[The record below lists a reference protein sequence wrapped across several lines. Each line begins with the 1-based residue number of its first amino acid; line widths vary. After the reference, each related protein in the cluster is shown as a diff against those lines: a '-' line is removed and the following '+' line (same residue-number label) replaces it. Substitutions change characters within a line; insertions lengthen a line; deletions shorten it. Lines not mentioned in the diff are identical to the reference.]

1 MSRYPASVDVA
12 IVGSGPAGASYARIL
27 SELAPE
33 LRVAMFEVGPTV
45 SNPPGA
51 HVKNIEDLE
60 QRSLAQRRSEGPGEA
75 AAKLNSPV
83 ALAQGKRQ
91 SRPGTYLLPDGDFS
105 VDGGDGLPV
114 AAMSSNVGGMS
125 AHWTGACPRP
135 GESERIA
142 FLDRPN
148 GEGQTGELDELLGQ
162 AERLLGV
169 TTDAFEDAP
178 FSQLIRDRLAPV
190 VDEGRHE
197 AARVQR
203 MPLAVRRRDDGRLV
217 WSGSDVVLG
226 DAARQNPNFELFD
239 ESLVARVVVEG
250 GTATGVEV
258 RDLSGDGSQRP
269 SEVSAT
275 VVVVAADAL
284 RTPQVLWASGVRP
297 DALGRYLNDQSQ
309 VVFAARI
316 TGIEAPEGAEAAA
329 SDKAAG
335 AISETSGVSWVP
347 YTDAKPFHGQ
357 IMQLDASPVPV
368 AVDDAVIPGSI
379 VGLGMFCAKELQRDD
394 RVLFTEGHLDSYGM
408 PAVRI
413 HYTVTEQDRAVMDAA
428 EAELRRLG
436 DAVGQP
442 LDERVLR
449 LPFGASLHYQGTTR
463 MGETDDGESVCSPT
477 SEVWGVSGLYV
488 AGNGVIP
495 TSTACN
501 PTLTGVALA
510 VKGARDVAAKLTA
523 APALASTTR
532 TARPA

>member
-1 MSRYPASVDVA
+1 MSRYPERVDAA
-12 IVGSGPAGASYARIL
+12 IVGSGPAGATYARIL

-60 QRSLAQRRSEGPGEA
+60 ERSAAQRRSEGRGAA

-91 SRPGTYLLPDGDFS
+91 SRPGTYILPDGDFS

-135 GESERIA
+135 GESERIS
-142 FLDRPN
+142 FLDA
-148 GEGQTGELDELLGQ
+148 TGELDELLGE

-169 TTDAFEDAP
+169 TTDAFEGAP
-178 FSQLIRDRLAPV
+178 FSQLIRDRLSPV
-190 VDEGRHE
+190 VDEGRE
-197 AARVQR
+197 PAARVQR
-203 MPLAVRRRDDGRLV
+203 MPLAVRRREDGRLV

-226 DAARQNPNFELFD
+226 DVTRENPNFELFD
-239 ESLVARVVVEG
+239 ESLVTRTVLGDDGAV
-250 GTATGVEV
+250 AGVEV
-258 RDLSGDGSQRP
+258 RDLSESGAEQLSVVAAR
-269 SEVSAT
+269 

-284 RTPQVLWASGVRP
+284 RTPQVLWASGIRP

-316 TGIEAPEGAEAAA
+316 TGVEAPEGSGDAAT
-329 SDKAAG
+329 DKAAG

-347 YTDAKPFHGQ
+347 YTDEKPFHGQ
-357 IMQLDASPVPV
+357 IMQLDASPVPI
-368 AVDDAVIPGSI
+368 AVDDAVVPGSI

-413 HYTVTEQDRAVMDAA
+413 HYTVTDQDRAVMDAA

-436 DAVGQP
+436 DAVGEP
-442 LDERVLR
+442 LDERVIR

-477 SEVWGVSGLYV
+477 SEVWGVTGLYV

-510 VKGARDVAAKLTA
+510 VKGARDVSAKLTA
-523 APALASTTR
+523 APAVAAQATQN
-532 TARPA
+532 